1 MSVFLFD
8 VYIYRRILADVE
20 LIATKAYHASGIITV
35 TIIYDVS
42 FMYICVMLFPE
53 SV

>member
-1 MSVFLFD
+1 MLCN
-8 VYIYRRILADVE
+8 IRILADVE

-42 FMYICVMLFPE
+42 RLTRNIKYTTIV
-53 SV
+53 